1 MKERV
6 TMVQND
12 NKDLVRAVNELNRT
26 LGQVVR
32 VLEHTNATLVAVG
45 RLLKE
50 ETENDAEVR
59 QEGN

>member
-1 MKERV
+1 
-6 TMVQND
+6 MVQND